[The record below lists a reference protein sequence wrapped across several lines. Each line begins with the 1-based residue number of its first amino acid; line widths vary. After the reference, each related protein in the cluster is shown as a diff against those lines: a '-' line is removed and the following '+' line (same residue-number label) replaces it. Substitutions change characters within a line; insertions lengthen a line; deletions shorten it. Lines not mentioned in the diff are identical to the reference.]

1 MNFYKSSLWS
11 GLYSTINLITGLVI
25 TKISAQ
31 IIGPVGTAYI
41 GKFANISGLLF
52 ILSTASISIGI
63 VKYVSEYKNDPVQLK
78 KLINTSFGIITYGS
92 MLGMLILFSSYHWLN
107 HFAFNGE
114 DFTHIFLLYA
124 LFLFI
129 ISSQIL
135 VTGILNGLGQIKT
148 LSIVNSCAALL
159 NLLFT
164 SYFIYTFHL
173 SGALFSNALYGIF
186 VSLTGAVFLHRQQ
199 LFNTGYFKPVID
211 KEMAGKLIKYG
222 MFAAITSSSWMC
234 TMYIIR
240 EHVEGKLSTRD
251 SGLWQAMF
259 SLSDRYL
266 AVITNMLIV
275 YFIPRL
281 SEIQETQ
288 ELVKEMRKAFMRI
301 IPAMVVVCTG
311 IWLCKDL
318 IIDVLL
324 AETFRPM
331 RALFGVQMIGDF
343 FKVCAMILAYLI
355 ASKAM
360 FRSGLKADLLFH
372 ASLLGLSIILVNK
385 YGLIGASYAY
395 ALATFLYFL
404 VNMYIFKDLVVLIKK
419 SVLPKPWI

>member
-11 GLYSTINLITGLVI
+11 GIYSTINLITGLVI

-31 IIGPVGTAYI
+31 LIGPVGTAYI

-52 ILSTASISIGI
+52 ILSTASISVGI
-63 VKYVSEYKNDPVQLK
+63 VKYVAEYKNDETQLK
-78 KLINTSFGIITYGS
+78 KVINTAFGIIMRGS
-92 MLGMLILFSSYHWLN
+92 LAGMAILFSSYHWLN

-114 DFTHIFLLYA
+114 DFTTVFLLYG

-135 VTGILNGLGQIKT
+135 ITGILNGLGQIKT
-148 LSIVNSCAALL
+148 LSMVNSCAALL

-164 SYFIYTFHL
+164 SYFIYEFRI
-173 SGALFSNALYGIF
+173 SGALFSNALYGVF
-186 VSLTGAVFLHRQQ
+186 VTLTGILFLKRQQ
-199 LFNTGYFKPVID
+199 LLNKEYFNPSID
-211 KEMAGKLIKYG
+211 RLLARKLIKYG

-240 EHVEGKLSTRD
+240 EHVEGKLSIQD

-266 AVITNMLIV
+266 AVITNILIV

-281 SEIQETQ
+281 SEIQETH
-288 ELVKEMRKAFMRI
+288 ELVKEMRKAFLRI
-301 IPAMVVVCTG
+301 VPAMLMICTS

-318 IIDVLL
+318 IIHLLL
-324 AETFRPM
+324 AETFKPM
-331 RALFGVQMIGDF
+331 RDLFGVQMIGDF

-372 ASLLGLSIILVNK
+372 IILLTLSFVLVNR
-385 YGLIGASYAY
+385 YGLIGATYAY
-395 ALATFLYFL
+395 ALAAFAYFL
-404 VNMYIFKDLVVLIKK
+404 VYLYIFKDLVVLIKK
-419 SVLPKPWI
+419 SVLPKPWL